1 MCMITVYVFSNRVR
15 AKATASAAVRKNPLV
30 KFNYPS
36 SKHDGIPIQRRVW
49 LISSTA
55 THFTGLEQT
64 CGGKGGGT
72 HYRYKKFLHSKAQ
85 NFTVASFNPASMS

>member
-1 MCMITVYVFSNRVR
+1 MITVYVFSNRVR

-30 KFNYPS
+30 TFNYPS
-36 SKHDGIPIQRRVW
+36 SKHGGIPVERRVW

-64 CGGKGGGT
+64 AGGKGGGT
-72 HYRYKKFLHSKAQ
+72 KYRYKKFLQ
-85 NFTVASFNPASMS
+85 NRATGFRVQQFNPASMS

>member
-1 MCMITVYVFSNRVR
+1 MITVYLFGTKVR
-15 AKATASAAVRKNPLV
+15 AKATAKAAVRKNPLV

-36 SKHDGIPIQRRVW
+36 SKHDGIPIERRVW

-64 CGGKGGGT
+64 AGGKGGGT
-72 HYRYKKFLHSKAQ
+72 KYHYKKFLYPKATD
-85 NFTVASFNPASMS
+85 FRVIFNPKSMS